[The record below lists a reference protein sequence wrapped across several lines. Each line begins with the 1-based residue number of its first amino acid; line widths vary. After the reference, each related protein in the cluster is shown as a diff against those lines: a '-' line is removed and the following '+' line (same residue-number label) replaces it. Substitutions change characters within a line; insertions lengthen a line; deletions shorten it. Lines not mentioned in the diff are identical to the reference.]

1 MKKLALFLLV
11 SSLLLSLFGC
21 NSSKNELFTDS
32 FFDGVVEIKSYEY
45 GQFSGEQMET
55 VIASL
60 KDLELNKT
68 EERLSDVDENG
79 DKLIGCLYITFVNA
93 DGTEINL
100 LYNGVK
106 INGPDD
112 YAYAFPD
119 ADENNGLGTYIKE
132 AFEKAENKLKK

>member
-1 MKKLALFLLV
+1 MKKMLFILIATV
-11 SSLLLSLFGC
+11 IFLSLFGC

-32 FFDGVVEIKSYEY
+32 FFDGVVEIRSYEY

-68 EERLSDVDENG
+68 KERLSDVDENG
-79 DKLIGCLYITFVNA
+79 DKLIGCLYITFVKA

-119 ADENNGLGTYIKE
+119 ADENNSLGTYIEE
-132 AFEKAENKLKK
+132 AFGKAENKLKK